1 MLDAHCDSDYGLIT
15 NVIFSY
21 FLIFVFTFSFIT
33 EETFAS
39 IGSEMST
46 SQSKLEFSARS
57 EYASA
62 AMKRHSRHDI
72 DDRLTSLSDMYDSVT
87 SDPTGSPMN
96 EDTFEGQVLVRKEIL
111 RLVVNCSTS
120 VGMEATEQALLV

>member
-1 MLDAHCDSDYGLIT
+1 
-15 NVIFSY
+15 
-21 FLIFVFTFSFIT
+21 
-33 EETFAS
+33 
-39 IGSEMST
+39 
-46 SQSKLEFSARS
+46 
-57 EYASA
+57 
-62 AMKRHSRHDI
+62 MKRHSRHDI